1 MDDIPKE
8 IIDAA
13 LLIDK
18 YFTEQG
24 IVKWELGNICSRN
37 HADQNRVY
45 QRYFEFKSRLS
56 EKPVVKL

>member
-13 LLIDK
+13 VLIDK

-37 HADQNRVY
+37 HADQNKVY
-45 QRYFEFKSRLS
+45 QDYFEFKSGLS
-56 EKPVVKL
+56 EKSVVK